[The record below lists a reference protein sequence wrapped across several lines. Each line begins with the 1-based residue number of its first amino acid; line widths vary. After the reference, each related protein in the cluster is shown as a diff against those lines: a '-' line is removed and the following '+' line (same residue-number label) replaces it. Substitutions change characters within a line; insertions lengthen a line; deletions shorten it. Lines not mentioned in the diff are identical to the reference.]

1 MTVQLH
7 GYQYSV
13 YAWIARLAMHE
24 KGIGYKW
31 VEVNPFAKDVPTE
44 YLAMHPFGRV
54 PTLVNG
60 DFVLFETGAITGYID
75 EAFQGPPLQPIKP
88 EDRGRVSQIIS
99 VIDSYGYW
107 PLVRQVFSHGVF
119 RPRLG
124 HPADPM
130 EYQRGLESAPRVL
143 AALDQLAKG
152 GDFLVADTLS
162 LADIH
167 LAPMVAYFT
176 SDPNGEALLR
186 QYDRLSAWWSVM
198 SLEKHFVE
206 TKPELPEALNAGAQQ
221 RLEGN

>member
-1 MTVQLH
+1 MTIQLY

-24 KGIGYKW
+24 KGISYEW
-31 VEVNPFAKDVPTE
+31 VEVNPFAKDVPAD

-60 DFVLFETGAITGYID
+60 DFVLFETSAITRYVD
-75 EAFQGPPLQPIKP
+75 EAFQGPRLQPIKP

-99 VIDSYGYW
+99 VIDSYAYW

-124 HPADPM
+124 HPADPV
-130 EYQRGLESAPRVL
+130 EYQRGLEAAPLVL
-143 AALDQLAKG
+143 RALDQLANEDG
-152 GDFLVADTLS
+152 FLVADSLS

-167 LAPMVAYFT
+167 LAPMIGYFT
-176 SDPNGEALLR
+176 SDPSGESLLK
-186 QYDRLSAWWSVM
+186 QYHRLSNWWSAM
-198 SLEKHFVE
+198 SLEKHFVD
-206 TKPELPEALNAGAQQ
+206 TKPVLPEAPQTNLSKSV
-221 RLEGN
+221 

>member
-1 MTVQLH
+1 VTIQLY

-24 KGIGYKW
+24 KGISYEW
-31 VEVNPFAKDVPTE
+31 VEVNPFAKDVPAD

-60 DFVLFETGAITGYID
+60 DFVLFETSAITRYVD
-75 EAFQGPPLQPIKP
+75 EAFQGPRLQPIKP

-99 VIDSYGYW
+99 VIDSYAYW

-124 HPADPM
+124 HPADPI
-130 EYQRGLESAPRVL
+130 EYQRGLEAAPLVL
-143 AALDQLAKG
+143 RALDQLANEDG
-152 GDFLVADTLS
+152 FLVADSLS

-167 LAPMVAYFT
+167 LAPMIGYFT
-176 SDPNGEALLR
+176 SDPSGENLLK
-186 QYDRLSAWWSVM
+186 QYPRLSNWWSAM
-198 SLEKHFVE
+198 SLEKHLVD
-206 TKPELPEALNAGAQQ
+206 TKPVLPEAPQTNLSKSV
-221 RLEGN
+221 

>member
-1 MTVQLH
+1 MTIQLY

-24 KGIGYKW
+24 KGISYEW
-31 VEVNPFAKDVPTE
+31 VEVNPFAKDVPAD

-60 DFVLFETGAITGYID
+60 DFVLFETSAITRYVD
-75 EAFQGPPLQPIKP
+75 EAFQGPRLQPIKP

-99 VIDSYGYW
+99 VIDSYAYW

-124 HPADPM
+124 HPADPI
-130 EYQRGLESAPRVL
+130 EYQRGLEAAPLVL
-143 AALDQLAKG
+143 RALDQLANEDG
-152 GDFLVADTLS
+152 FLVADSLS

-167 LAPMVAYFT
+167 LAPMIGYFT
-176 SDPNGEALLR
+176 SDPSGENLLK
-186 QYDRLSAWWSVM
+186 QYHRLSNWWSAM
-198 SLEKHFVE
+198 SLEKHLVD
-206 TKPELPEALNAGAQQ
+206 TKPALPEAPQTNLSKSV
-221 RLEGN
+221 

>member
-1 MTVQLH
+1 VTVQLH
-7 GYQYSV
+7 GYHYSV
-13 YAWIARLAMHE
+13 YAWIARLAMHA
-24 KGIGYKW
+24 KGIGYQW
-31 VEVNPFAKDVPTE
+31 VEVNPFARDVPAE

-60 DFVLFETGAITGYID
+60 DFVLFETSAMTRYMD

-88 EDRGRVSQIIS
+88 EDRARVSQIIS

-124 HPADPM
+124 HPADPK
-130 EYQRGLESAPRVL
+130 EYQRGLEAAPLVL
-143 AALDQLAKG
+143 RALDQLATG
-152 GDFLVADTLS
+152 GGFLVADTLS

-176 SDPNGEALLR
+176 SDPNGEILLG
-186 QYDRLSAWWSVM
+186 QHDRLSAWWSVM

-206 TKPELPEALNAGAQQ
+206 TKPALPEALNGGSQNQ
-221 RLEGN
+221 RV

>member
-13 YAWIARLAMHE
+13 YAWIARLAMRA
-24 KGIGYKW
+24 KGISYKW
-31 VEVNPFAKDVPTE
+31 VEVNPFAEDVPTE

-60 DFVLFETGAITGYID
+60 DFVLFETSAITRYVD
-75 EAFQGPPLQPIKP
+75 EAFQGPALQPIKA

-99 VIDSYGYW
+99 VIDSYAYW

-124 HPADPM
+124 HPADPT
-130 EYQRGLESAPRVL
+130 EYQRGLETAPLVL
-143 AALDQLAKG
+143 RALDQLASG
-152 GDFLVADTLS
+152 GGFLVAESLS

-167 LAPMVAYFT
+167 LAPMIAYFT
-176 SDPNGEALLR
+176 SDPNGETLFN
-186 QYDRLSAWWSVM
+186 QHDRLAIWWSAM

-206 TKPELPEALNAGAQQ
+206 TKPVLPEAHASTSAPVS
-221 RLEGN
+221 